1 LFYREDYWLN
11 KYRKIIF
18 ALFLS
23 LALAGL
29 SGCAEKEKAASN
41 EEKKSEQTA
50 ATKDG
55 ENKVVT
61 ASSAGAADKKA
72 PTDMKQQEED
82 VQKFVLKNTKVVKIF
97 NISKR
102 INEKHPNLGP
112 FFVVRGIDERGQKTE
127 LWIQDMKI
135 FDMVNSK

>member
-1 LFYREDYWLN
+1 M
-11 KYRKIIF
+11 KKIIF
-18 ALFLS
+18 VLFLS

-29 SGCAEKEKAASN
+29 SGCTEEEKAAGN
-41 EEKKSEQTA
+41 EEKKSAQTA
-50 ATKDG
+50 DTKTG

-61 ASSAGAADKKA
+61 ASSAGVTDKNKKT
-72 PTDMKQQEED
+72 PTDMKQQEAD
-82 VQKFVLKNTKVVKIF
+82 VQKFVLKYTKVVKIF

-127 LWIQDMKI
+127 LWIKDMKI
-135 FDMVNSK
+135 FDMVDSK

>member
-1 LFYREDYWLN
+1 L
-11 KYRKIIF
+11 KKIIF
-18 ALFLS
+18 VLFLS

-41 EEKKSEQTA
+41 EEKKSAQTSA
-50 ATKDG
+50 AKEADK
-55 ENKVVT
+55 KVVT
-61 ASSAGAADKKA
+61 ASSAGATDKKA
-72 PTDMKQQEED
+72 PTDMKKQEEE

-102 INEKHPNLGP
+102 IDEKQPNLGP

-127 LWIQDMKI
+127 LWIKEMKI
-135 FDMVNSK
+135 FNMVNSK

>member
-1 LFYREDYWLN
+1 LLKKF
-11 KYRKIIF
+11 IF
-18 ALFLS
+18 ILFLT

-29 SGCAEKEKAASN
+29 SACSEKEKAASK
-41 EEKKSEQTA
+41 EVEKPAQTTETKA
-50 ATKDG
+50 ADK
-55 ENKVVT
+55 KVVT
-61 ASSAGAADKKA
+61 ASTAGATDKKA
-72 PTDMKQQEED
+72 PTDMKKQEEE

>member
-1 LFYREDYWLN
+1 LFYKEDSCL
-11 KYRKIIF
+11 KKFIF
-18 ALFLS
+18 ILFLA

-29 SGCAEKEKAASN
+29 SACSEKEKAASN
-41 EEKKSEQTA
+41 EDKKSAQTA
-50 ATKDG
+50 ETKAADI
-55 ENKVVT
+55 KVVT
-61 ASSAGAADKKA
+61 ASSSVATDKKA
-72 PTDMKQQEED
+72 PTDMKKQEEE